1 MHSQWAQEFSSIILS
16 SSLGNL
22 QDQLLYELLFYR
34 FMLEALPN
42 IDWSAEETIP
52 ALNLILK
59 RINSTFTKITDK
71 PDLMVSTGCL
81 QKTKSLP
88 RRVPTPAFHIPLFM
102 NHFSGTLFCVDSLH
116 VQQLFQ
122 NFFWPY
128 PLLLHR
134 SEHWN
139 VTVVLLKGKYCH
151 SLCINK
157 CLKMQR
163 QNVNSGGGRSV
174 QQNI

>member
-1 MHSQWAQEFSSIILS
+1 MHSQWAQEFSSIMLS

-81 QKTKSLP
+81 
-88 RRVPTPAFHIPLFM
+88 
-102 NHFSGTLFCVDSLH
+102 
-116 VQQLFQ
+116 
-122 NFFWPY
+122 
-128 PLLLHR
+128 
-134 SEHWN
+134 
-139 VTVVLLKGKYCH
+139 
-151 SLCINK
+151 
-157 CLKMQR
+157 
-163 QNVNSGGGRSV
+163 
-174 QQNI
+174 